1 MPAADRSRSDAR
13 SVNLQLSLRIL
24 EREIPGI
31 TARVRSLDPSRRRQL
46 AQAAA
51 RLAVRGAR
59 LDDNRLACA
68 LAAFRSSS
76 VDPAI
81 TRRLELLMDELDGQA
96 AKLRFQLDAY
106 GDAPQHEPALA
117 AQCGRTFTQARAVE
131 AVIAALDPD
140 VEAVDDALYEAN
152 AALDHS
158 PAAIW
163 ALVEAVAD
171 GVNDPVEL
179 AAQQLTRR

>member
-1 MPAADRSRSDAR
+1 M
-13 SVNLQLSLRIL
+13 
-24 EREIPGI
+24 PGI
-31 TARVRSLDPSRRRQL
+31 TERVRRLDPDRRRQL

-51 RLAVRGAR
+51 LLAVRSAP
-59 LDDNRLACA
+59 LDDHRLGRA
-68 LAAFRSSS
+68 LAALQSRQ

-81 TRRLELLMDELDGQA
+81 TWRLQLLMDELDGRA
-96 AKLRFQLDAY
+96 AKLQCELEAY
-106 GDAPQHEPALA
+106 GKAPEHEPALA
-117 AQCGRTFTQARAVE
+117 AQYGRMFTQARAVE

-158 PAAIW
+158 PAVIW

-171 GVNDPVEL
+171 GVSDPVEF
-179 AAQQLTRR
+179 AARQMTRR